1 MTKSTR
7 IARELKLTAAL
18 YAKRAG
24 VVEHIRNTGK
34 LPDHINTGGFEIGM
48 KILIRKRGTDI
59 ILTDDEQLVLDAILR
74 EKRLPGGNV
83 VLVDD

>member
-1 MTKSTR
+1 MAKSTR

-34 LPDHINTGGFEIGM
+34 LPEHINTGGFEIGM

-59 ILTDDEQLVLDAILR
+59 TLTDDEQLVLEAILR

>member
-1 MTKSTR
+1 MAKSTR

-34 LPDHINTGGFEIGM
+34 LPEHINTGGFEIGM